1 MTIAK
6 SATPRDAMY
15 ELASVGIPDADLLE
29 SVIRRH
35 PDHAADLTEFA
46 VELALDA
53 LRGDA
58 PVDAGVADVGPSAA
72 VSRAISRFQNKLHEA
87 RTAVRSGPSAPPG
100 ARAAANPFADLDR
113 TAFRDLAGRL
123 GVSTVFA
130 VKLRDRQI
138 EPETMTDGFR
148 RHVADGLMAPLDV
161 VAAHFAAGAEGG
173 ARQFYKADGKPSPPP
188 RQTFAEALASSGLS
202 DGQKAFLLNL

>member
-53 LRGDA
+53 LRGAA

-130 VKLRDRQI
+130 VKGPSDR
-138 EPETMTDGFR
+138 TGDDDGR
-148 RHVADGLMAPLDV
+148 L
-161 VAAHFAAGAEGG
+161 
-173 ARQFYKADGKPSPPP
+173 PPP
-188 RQTFAEALASSGLS
+188 RRGRP
-202 DGQKAFLLNL
+202 DGAARRGRRPLRRWRRRRRTPVL